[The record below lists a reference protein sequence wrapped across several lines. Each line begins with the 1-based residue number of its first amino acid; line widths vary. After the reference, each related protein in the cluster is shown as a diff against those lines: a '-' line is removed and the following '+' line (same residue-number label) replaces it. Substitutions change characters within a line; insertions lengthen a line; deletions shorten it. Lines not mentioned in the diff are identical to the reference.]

1 MSRRTGPQFTLNE
14 LVVLS
19 LLNGCEE
26 MYGMEIVKAAAARTS
41 ASQASVGTIYPLL
54 KDLVRDGWL
63 SSRQAAGIPRVYYRL
78 TEYGR
83 GQLPLIAAQLEHVND
98 SMSALLALATGQ
110 ESPAAPSQPH

>member
-14 LVVLS
+14 LIVLS
-19 LLNGCEE
+19 LLSSREE

-41 ASQASVGTIYPLL
+41 ASQATVGTIYPLL

-63 SSRQAAGIPRVYYRL
+63 STRRAVGSTRVYYRL

-83 GQLPLIAAQLEHVND
+83 NQLPLIAVQLGRVNE
-98 SMSALLALATGQ
+98 SMSALLALATG
-110 ESPAAPSQPH
+110 ESPAAPSRPH